1 MRRCLIVILASL
13 AAISLIGCSTQVPGT
28 VDSKTKIEHGENN
41 MIELGNDL
49 WYDSVTGI
57 VYWWNG
63 NLSRGESAT
72 APTPYYASNGLPYRY
87 NPEKQTFEEIDI
99 KGE

>member
-1 MRRCLIVILASL
+1 MKKFLLGVLATLVIVSL
-13 AAISLIGCSTQVPGT
+13 VGCTEVPGT
-28 VDSKTKIEHGENN
+28 VDTKTKIEHGEDN

-63 NLSRGESAT
+63 NLSRSESAT
-72 APTPYYASNGLPYRY
+72 APTPYYAPNGLPYRY